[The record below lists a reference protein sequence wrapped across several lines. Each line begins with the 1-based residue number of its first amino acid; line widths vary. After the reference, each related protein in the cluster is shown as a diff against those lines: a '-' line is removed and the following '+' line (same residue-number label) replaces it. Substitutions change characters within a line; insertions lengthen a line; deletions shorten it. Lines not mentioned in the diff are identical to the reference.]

1 MLLRIG
7 TFMVYQCDYILYT
20 IHELDTP
27 NPQVTSGSNN
37 NIRHLNFVTS
47 ITYPVSNIICT
58 RDIMVLL
65 YIVATYNLF
74 TRGHMDGDSDF
85 RVTRTPHHRRPLV
98 ADDLH
103 FLFGARYTDRYAL
116 YCYIYRN

>member
-1 MLLRIG
+1 MAI
-7 TFMVYQCDYILYT
+7 YT
-20 IHELDTP
+20 QYTVHELDTP

-37 NIRHLNFVTS
+37 NIRHLYFVTS
-47 ITYPVSNIICT
+47 ITYPVSNIIRST
-58 RDIMVLL
+58 RDTVLL

-74 TRGHMDGDSDF
+74 TRGYMDGDSDF
-85 RVTRTPHHRRPLV
+85 RATRTPHHRRPLV

-103 FLFGARYTDRYAL
+103 FLFSARYTGRYAL